1 MVISMKSKINRL
13 LDLNIK
19 NAKAKEKDYY
29 LNDNDGLYL
38 LVKTNESKFWRF
50 KYIHPLTK
58 KQKMISFG
66 KYPKISLADARV
78 LKKQCLDLLEEKID
92 PHSFFKNEETK
103 NDIEEEKLKNV
114 FNAFLE
120 NKRNKVSEKHFRKVK
135 NAINTYILSNTELAN
150 KQIKDIKAT
159 DFEKV
164 LKVCD
169 GRDLIKRLC
178 CYINN
183 AFDFAI
189 TKNFI
194 EYNKMK
200 NLILLFNTVS
210 KKPRPTLPPTE
221 LPNILKNINNSN
233 IEEKTKLLMYFQL
246 LTLARP
252 SEAVKCEWSEIDLEK
267 KLWTIKAE
275 KMKMRRDHIVPLP
288 ELVIDIII
296 KLKQSS
302 TNNFLFSSDKTK
314 SGHISLETANNALKR
329 MGYKNVLVAHGFRSL
344 ASTALNESC
353 LFTADTIELALAHVD
368 KNTVRAT
375 YNNALYLE
383 QRRKM
388 LEWWADYVKN
398 ASKFSI
404 F

>member
-1 MVISMKSKINRL
+1 MKATINKL

-38 LVKTNESKFWRF
+38 LVKINEAKYWRF
-50 KYIHPLTK
+50 KYVHPVTK

-78 LKKQCLDLLEEKID
+78 LKKQCLDLLNEKID
-92 PHSFFKNEETK
+92 PHSYFKNEEETK
-103 NDIEEEKLKNV
+103 SDVEEEKLKNV

-120 NKRNKVSEKHFRKVK
+120 NKKNKVSAKHFRKVK
-135 NAINTYILSNTELAN
+135 NAIDTYILSNLELAN

-164 LKVCD
+164 LKICD

-178 CYINN
+178 AYINN

-200 NLILLFNTVS
+200 NLISLFNTVQ
-210 KKPRPTLPPTE
+210 KKPRPTISPSE
-221 LPNILKNINNSN
+221 LPELLKKINNSN
-233 IEEKTKLLMYFQL
+233 IERKTKLLMYFQL

-252 SEAVKCEWSEIDLEK
+252 SEAVRAEWHEIDLEK

-288 ELVIDIII
+288 KLVIDIILE
-296 KLKQSS
+296 LKQSS
-302 TNNFLFSSDKTK
+302 TNNFLFSSTKTK
-314 SGHISLETANNALKR
+314 SKHICVETANKALRR
-329 MGYKNVLVAHGFRSL
+329 MGYKNKLVAHGFRSI
-344 ASTALNESC
+344 ASTILNESSKN
-353 LFTADTIELALAHVD
+353 FNKDTIEIALAHVD

-375 YNNALYLE
+375 YNNAQYLE

-388 LEWWADYVKN
+388 LDWWANYVKK
-398 ASKFSI
+398 AGKFSI

>member
-1 MVISMKSKINRL
+1 MKATINKL

-38 LVKTNESKFWRF
+38 LVKTNEVKYWRF
-50 KYIHPLTK
+50 KYVHPITK

-66 KYPKISLADARV
+66 KYPKISLADARI
-78 LKKQCLDLLEEKID
+78 LKKQCLDLLNEKID
-92 PHSFFKNEETK
+92 PHSYFKNEETK
-103 NDIEEEKLKNV
+103 SDVEEEKLKNV

-120 NKRNKVSEKHFRKVK
+120 NKKNKVSAKHFRKVK
-135 NAINTYILSNTELAN
+135 NAIDTYILSNLELAN

-164 LKVCD
+164 LKICD

-178 CYINN
+178 AYINN

-200 NLILLFNTVS
+200 NLISLFNTVP
-210 KKPRPTLPPTE
+210 KKTRPTIPPSE
-221 LPNILKNINNSN
+221 LPDLLKKINNSN
-233 IEEKTKLLMYFQL
+233 IQETTKLLMYFQL

-252 SEAVKCEWSEIDLEK
+252 SEAVRAEWHEIDLEK

-275 KMKMRRDHIVPLP
+275 KMKMRRDHIVPLTN
-288 ELVIDIII
+288 LVIDIILE
-296 KLKQSS
+296 LKQSS
-302 TNNFLFSSDKTK
+302 TNNFLFSSTKTK
-314 SGHISLETANNALKR
+314 SKHICVETANKALRR
-329 MGYKNVLVAHGFRSL
+329 MGYKDKLVAHGFRSI
-344 ASTALNESC
+344 ASTILNESSKN
-353 LFTADTIELALAHVD
+353 FNKDTIEVALAHVD

-375 YNNALYLE
+375 YNNAQYLE

-388 LEWWADYVKN
+388 LSWWSDYVKN
-398 ASKFSI
+398 AGKFSI

>member
-1 MVISMKSKINRL
+1 MKATINKL

-19 NAKAKEKDYY
+19 NAKAREKDYY
-29 LNDNDGLYL
+29 LNDSRGLYL
-38 LVKTNESKFWRF
+38 LVKTTSVKLWRF
-50 KYIHPLTK
+50 KYVHPLTK

-66 KYPKISLADARV
+66 RYPDISLADARI
-78 LKKQCLDLLEEKID
+78 KKQQCIDLLNQKID
-92 PHSFFKNEETK
+92 PLSYFKNEETK
-103 NDIEEEKLKNV
+103 SDVEEEKLKNV

-120 NKRNKVSEKHFRKVK
+120 NKKNKVSAKHFRKVK
-135 NAINTYILSNTELAN
+135 NAIDTYILSNLELAN

-178 CYINN
+178 AYINN

-200 NLILLFNTVS
+200 NLISLFNTVP
-210 KKPRPTLPPTE
+210 KKSRPTIPPSE
-221 LPNILKNINNSN
+221 LPNLLKKINNSN
-233 IEEKTKLLMYFQL
+233 IQETTKLLMYFQL

-252 SEAVKCEWSEIDLEK
+252 SEAVRAEWHEFDFKSNLWIIDK
-267 KLWTIKAE
+267 E
-275 KMKMRRDHIVPLP
+275 KMKMRRDHIVPLTST
-288 ELVIDIII
+288 VIDILMKMK
-296 KLKQSS
+296 KLS
-302 TNNFLFSSDKTK
+302 TNDYVFSSQITQ
-314 SGHISLETANNALKR
+314 SGHISLETANNGLKR
-329 MGYKNVLVAHGFRSL
+329 LGYKGILVAHGFRSI
-344 ASTALNESC
+344 ASTALNESR
-353 LFTADTIELALAHVD
+353 LFNKDTIEIALAHVD

-383 QRRKM
+383 ERLEM
-388 LEWWADYVKN
+388 LSWWSDYVKN
-398 ASKFSI
+398 AGKFSI

>member
-1 MVISMKSKINRL
+1 MKATINKL

-19 NAKAKEKDYY
+19 NAKAKDKDYY

-38 LVKTNESKFWRF
+38 LVKTNEVKYWRF
-50 KYIHPLTK
+50 KYVHPLTK
-58 KQKMISFG
+58 KQKMISLG
-66 KYPKISLADARV
+66 KYPKTSLADARI
-78 LKKQCLDLLEEKID
+78 LKKQCLDLLNEKID
-92 PHSFFKNEETK
+92 PHSYFKNEETK
-103 NDIEEEKLKNV
+103 SDIEEEKLKNV

-120 NKRNKVSEKHFRKVK
+120 NKKNKVSAKHFRKVK
-135 NAINTYILSNTELAN
+135 NAIDTYILSNLELAN

-164 LKVCD
+164 LKICD

-178 CYINN
+178 AYINN

-200 NLILLFNTVS
+200 NLISLFNTVP
-210 KKPRPTLPPTE
+210 KKTRPTIPPSE
-221 LPNILKNINNSN
+221 LPELLKKINNSN
-233 IEEKTKLLMYFQL
+233 IQETTKLLMYFQL

-252 SEAVKCEWSEIDLEK
+252 SEAVCAEWHEFDFKSN
-267 KLWTIKAE
+267 LWIINKE
-275 KMKMRRDHIVPLP
+275 KMKMRRDHIVPLAST
-288 ELVIDIII
+288 VIDILMKMK
-296 KLKQSS
+296 KLS
-302 TNNFLFSSDKTK
+302 TNNYVFSSQITQ

-329 MGYKNVLVAHGFRSL
+329 LGYKGILVAHGFRSI
-344 ASTALNESC
+344 ASTALNESR
-353 LFTADTIELALAHVD
+353 LFNKDTIEIALAHVD

-383 QRRKM
+383 ERLKM
-388 LEWWADYVKN
+388 LDWWAEYVKN
-398 ASKFSI
+398 AGKFSI